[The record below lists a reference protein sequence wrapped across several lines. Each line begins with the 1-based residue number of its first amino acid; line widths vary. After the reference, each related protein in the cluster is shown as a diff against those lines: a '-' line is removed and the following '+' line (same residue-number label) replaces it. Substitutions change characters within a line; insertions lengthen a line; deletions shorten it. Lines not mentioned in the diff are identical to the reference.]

1 MPKEN
6 KSTGRRNRCQC
17 PEVDN
22 ESSTSTRASAKTTTI
37 KSNRYS
43 PFPRKDVRKDT
54 TKVNMNVPSME
65 TSNTVSGGIIEN
77 GIKYIMLP
85 LHLLRFCIFGT
96 SASASKAVPKEQAE
110 TRRTESCENKQ
121 KIRDSEGTN
130 TEKKRGEERKEVI
143 ETSNNRS
150 RSSKDV
156 ASSKSTSHSVK
167 EIKDTP
173 SGKESLKKVYRSIS
187 EESIDEMMTAEEDSD
202 SSGEQWSTAR
212 STMIMNMSVDYTVLE
227 EPMDISIDEQ
237 VIKIS
242 RNGRALETVQNNA
255 TGCVSS
261 RLRTDE
267 QDGNSSSVDEEIARI
282 FQKQCTS
289 SEDEFPPSSFPKS
302 FSSSKHEKEKH
313 NNFLHDRIKRNNS
326 SIVTRPS
333 KGSQCGN
340 EKERKKKTSI
350 EFVANNKKRK
360 VSHDDDNNEKQTER
374 RNENKTRE
382 EKRSS
387 RQGTPSKSKS
397 RSSRTPVK
405 NKESRRSVIKYK
417 ETATQTDSAF
427 SDDDV
432 EMVPVDMKLSER
444 QFCCKHAARRLN
456 NLFHEKEKEQELN
469 YVADNEDTNDGFL
482 RITHKRISSRSRS
495 SSSADLGFDERVS
508 ATPDTDIV
516 GRRSYTNSP
525 NSARILQSCIRAP
538 PGFPEV
544 PQNPPLTSYV
554 YNNIK
559 RVTLSSSKEN
569 DPNIS
574 LVKTVAIVP
583 PAPSPM
589 PHLYYNYPEFMD
601 LPISVDSSKILNNI
615 LMNNYYR

>member
-6 KSTGRRNRCQC
+6 KSTSRRNRCQC

-22 ESSTSTRASAKTTTI
+22 ESSTSTRTSAKTTTI

-54 TKVNMNVPSME
+54 TKENMSMSSME
-65 TSNTVSGGIIEN
+65 TLNTISGGIIEN

-96 SASASKAVPKEQAE
+96 SASASRAVPKERAE
-110 TRRTESCENKQ
+110 TRRTKSCENKQ
-121 KIRDSEGTN
+121 EIENPEGRK
-130 TEKKRGEERKEVI
+130 TEKERGEERRTMI

-156 ASSKSTSHSVK
+156 ASSKSTSYFVE
-167 EIKDTP
+167 EIKDTS
-173 SGKESLKKVYRSIS
+173 SGMESLKKVYKSIG
-187 EESIDEMMTAEEDSD
+187 EESTDEMMTAEEDSD

-242 RNGRALETVQNNA
+242 RDGRALETVQNNA

-261 RLRTDE
+261 RLCTNK

-289 SEDEFPPSSFPKS
+289 SEDEFSPSSFRKS

-313 NNFLHDRIKRNNS
+313 NNFLYDRIKRNNS
-326 SIVTRPS
+326 SVVTRS
-333 KGSQCGN
+333 NKASQSGN

-360 VSHDDDNNEKQTER
+360 VSHDDDGDEKQTER
-374 RNENKTRE
+374 RNENKPRE

-432 EMVPVDMKLSER
+432 EMIPVDTKLSER

-456 NLFHEKEKEQELN
+456 LFHEKEMEQELN

-482 RITHKRISSRSRS
+482 RIAHKRISSRSGS

-508 ATPDTDIV
+508 ATPDTDII
-516 GRRSYTNSP
+516 GKRSYTNSP
-525 NSARILQSCIRAP
+525 NSASILRSCIRAP

-544 PQNPPLTSYV
+544 PQNPPLTSYI
-554 YNNIK
+554 YNNTK
-559 RVTLSSSKEN
+559 RVTLLSSKEN

-601 LPISVDSSKILNNI
+601 LPVSVDSSKILNNI